1 MARTIEIDDLAD
13 FLQQE
18 FTEYTEQVNAIVED
32 ECKKVA
38 NEVKNELANNPN
50 IPQSNA
56 SQKHY
61 KKSFAIKKWADG
73 RYTIYNKKPQLTHL
87 LENGHDI
94 YANGVNT
101 GRRTKAFPHWE
112 QANAKV
118 ANIINTLRQRLEA
131 NR

>member
-1 MARTIEIDDLAD
+1 MTNIDIDDLAD

-18 FTEYTEQVNAIVED
+18 FSEYTEQVNAIVED

-61 KKSFAIKKWADG
+61 KKSFAVKKNRDMD
-73 RYTIYNKKPQLTHL
+73 YVIYNKKYQLTHL
-87 LENGHDI
+87 LEYGHATKNG
-94 YANGVNT
+94 
-101 GRRTKAFPHWE
+101 GRTRAFPHWE
-112 QANAKV
+112 QANTKV
-118 ANIINTLRQRLEA
+118 ANIINTLKQRLEA

>member
-1 MARTIEIDDLAD
+1 MTNIDIDDLAD

-18 FTEYTEQVNAIVED
+18 FLEYTEQVNAIVED

-61 KKSFAIKKWADG
+61 KKSFAVKKNKDMN
-73 RYTIYNKKPQLTHL
+73 YVIYNKKYQLTHL
-87 LENGHDI
+87 LEYGHATKNG
-94 YANGVNT
+94 
-101 GRRTKAFPHWE
+101 GRTRAFPHWE
-112 QANAKV
+112 QANEKV
-118 ANIINTLRQRLEA
+118 ANIINTLKQRLEA